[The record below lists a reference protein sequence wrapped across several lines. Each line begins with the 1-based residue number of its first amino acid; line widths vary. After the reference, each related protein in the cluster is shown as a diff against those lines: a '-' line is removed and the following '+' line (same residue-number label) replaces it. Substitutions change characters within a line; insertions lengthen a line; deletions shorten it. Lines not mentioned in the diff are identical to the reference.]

1 MGHHS
6 RLTSLRRRKKIFA
19 RYTRENGQINKRGRR
34 QKGEVI
40 TYGKLTEEIEL

>member
-6 RLTSLRRRKKIFA
+6 RLTSLRRRKIFA
-19 RYTRENGQINKRGRR
+19 RYTRENGQTNKRGRR